1 VLKCQKKGNA
11 RLWDGVGQN
20 KMTGWCR
27 PAKRNGR
34 GFGVSARAGI
44 PVKLG
49 GINEM
54 KNDS

>member
-1 VLKCQKKGNA
+1 MKGNA
-11 RLWDGVGQN
+11 RLWAGVGQN